1 MPEILER
8 SQSIPVPPEEAF
20 EFFGDA
26 RNLERITP
34 PWLRFRV
41 VTPDPVE
48 MGRGTLIRYRLRLH
62 GVPVGWLTEIR
73 EWRPGVRFRDVQVSG
88 PYALWDHTHTF
99 EPDGNGGTVIGDR
112 VVYEIPYGPLG
123 EMAKA
128 LFVRR
133 DVERI
138 FDFRAEEIRR
148 LMG

>member
-1 MPEILER
+1 MPEVLER
-8 SQSIPVPPEEAF
+8 SQRISVPPDEAF
-20 EFFGDA
+20 DFFGDA

-34 PWLRFRV
+34 PWLGFRV

-73 EWRPGVRFRDVQVSG
+73 EWKPGTRFRDVQVSG
-88 PYALWDHTHTF
+88 PYKLWDHTHTF
-99 EPDGNGGTVIGDR
+99 GADGEGGTVMSDR
-112 VVYEIPYGPLG
+112 VVYEIPFGPLG
-123 EMAKA
+123 ELAKA

-138 FDFRAEEIRR
+138 FDFRAEEISR

>member
-1 MPEILER
+1 MPEVLDR
-8 SQSIPVPPEEAF
+8 TQRIPLPPEEAF
-20 EFFGDA
+20 DFFGDA

-41 VTPDPVE
+41 ITPDPVE

-62 GVPVGWLTEIR
+62 GVSVGWLTEIA
-73 EWRPGVRFRDVQVSG
+73 EWKPGIRFRDRQVTG

-99 EPDGNGGTVIGDR
+99 EPDGNGGTVVGDR
-112 VVYEIPYGPLG
+112 VVYEIPFGPLG
-123 EMAKA
+123 EVAKA

-133 DVERI
+133 DVEQI
-138 FDFRAEEIRR
+138 FDFRAEEIAR

>member
-1 MPEILER
+1 MPELLQR
-8 SQSIPVPPEEAF
+8 RQRLAVPSEEAF
-20 EFFGDA
+20 EFFSDA

-41 VTPDPVE
+41 ITPDPIQ

-62 GVPVGWLTEIR
+62 GATVSWLTEIR
-73 EWRPGVRFRDVQVSG
+73 EWEPGRRFRDVQVSG

-99 EPDGNGGTVIGDR
+99 EPDEDGGTIIGDR
-112 VVYEIPYGPLG
+112 VVYEIPLGPLG
-123 EMAKA
+123 KIAKT

-138 FDFRAEEIRR
+138 FDFRAEEISR

>member
-1 MPEILER
+1 MPEVLER
-8 SQSIPVPPEEAF
+8 SQRIPLPPGEAF
-20 EFFGDA
+20 DFFGDA

-62 GVPVGWLTEIR
+62 GVPVGWLTEIA
-73 EWRPGVRFRDVQVSG
+73 EWKPGARFRDRQVSG

-99 EPDGNGGTVIGDR
+99 EPDGDGGTNMEDR
-112 VVYEIPYGPLG
+112 VIYEIPYGPLG
-123 EMAKA
+123 ELAKT

-138 FDFRAEEIRR
+138 FDFRGEEIAR
-148 LMG
+148 LMR

>member
-1 MPEILER
+1 MAEVLER
-8 SQSIPVPPEEAF
+8 SQRIALPPEEAF
-20 EFFGDA
+20 DFFGDA

-34 PWLRFRV
+34 PWLGFRV
-41 VTPDPVE
+41 VTPDPVQ

-73 EWRPGVRFRDVQVSG
+73 EWEPGVRFRDVQVSG

-99 EPDGNGGTVIGDR
+99 EPDGDGGTNMHDR
-112 VVYEIPYGPLG
+112 VIYEIPYGPLG
-123 EMAKA
+123 ELAKA

-138 FDFRAEEIRR
+138 FDFRAEEISRS
-148 LMG
+148 LV

>member
-1 MPEILER
+1 MPEIVQR
-8 SQSIPVPPEEAF
+8 SQRIRLPPAEAF

-34 PWLRFRV
+34 PWLGFRV

-62 GVPVGWLTEIR
+62 GAPIGWLTEIR
-73 EWRPGVRFRDVQVSG
+73 EWQPGVRFRDVQVSG
-88 PYALWDHTHTF
+88 PYALWDHVHTF
-99 EPDGNGGTVIGDR
+99 EPDGNGGTNMGDL
-112 VVYEIPYGPLG
+112 VKYEIPFAWLG
-123 EMAKA
+123 RGANA

-133 DVERI
+133 DIERI
-138 FDFRAEEIRR
+138 FDFRAQEIGR